1 MTARGGCSKVTD
13 MGHGFGG
20 RVADCGWSIEEMRG
34 EAGRQ
39 NDLSTGSSGP
49 PFLGNKSGH
58 MKCSACQGNEQ
69 EGQDQ
74 AFFSPNKVQFDESLA
89 LVLEAGR
96 QGEVPK
102 RKAVSDQGSEEGTKK
117 VVQGQESSHGQ
128 GGKGVLCLLFG

>member
-1 MTARGGCSKVTD
+1 
-13 MGHGFGG
+13 
-20 RVADCGWSIEEMRG
+20 
-34 EAGRQ
+34 
-39 NDLSTGSSGP
+39 
-49 PFLGNKSGH
+49 